1 MDNEYKVSI
10 VVPVYNA
17 AKYIGRCIES
27 ILNQTYTNIELIIVN
42 DGSKDNS
49 LQIIEAYAKKDNRI
63 KCINRE
69 NSGVSATRNA
79 GINNIVLPFIC

>member
-49 LQIIEAYAKKDNRI
+49 LQIIEAYAKRI
-63 KCINRE
+63 VE
-69 NSGVSATRNA
+69 
-79 GINNIVLPFIC
+79 

>member
-49 LQIIEAYAKKDNRI
+49 LQIIEAYAKKI
-63 KCINRE
+63 IE
-69 NSGVSATRNA
+69 
-79 GINNIVLPFIC
+79 

>member
-49 LQIIEAYAKKDNRI
+49 LQIIEAYAKRI
-63 KCINRE
+63 IE
-69 NSGVSATRNA
+69 
-79 GINNIVLPFIC
+79 